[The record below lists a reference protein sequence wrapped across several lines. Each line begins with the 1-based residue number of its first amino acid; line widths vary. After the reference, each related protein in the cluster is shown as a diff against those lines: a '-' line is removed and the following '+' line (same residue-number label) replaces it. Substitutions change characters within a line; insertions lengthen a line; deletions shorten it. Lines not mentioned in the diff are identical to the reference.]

1 MSMSSHSIL
10 CTRTVWIV
18 IANISNVLNLALLP
32 IQGWLSIDTILKN
45 ALVDK
50 KGINVIPRHYYLGW
64 RYLVEKTQGVY
75 LNGKENK
82 ECRVI
87 IIVFHTNLDLLNNA
101 N

>member
-50 KGINVIPRHYYLGW
+50 K
-64 RYLVEKTQGVY
+64 RYK
-75 LNGKENK
+75 
-82 ECRVI
+82 C
-87 IIVFHTNLDLLNNA
+87 HTTPLLFEMA
-101 N
+101 LLS